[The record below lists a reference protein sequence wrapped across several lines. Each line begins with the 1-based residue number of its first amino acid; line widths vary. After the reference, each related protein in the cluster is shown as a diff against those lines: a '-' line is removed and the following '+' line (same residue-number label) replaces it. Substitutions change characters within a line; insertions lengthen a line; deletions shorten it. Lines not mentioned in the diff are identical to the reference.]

1 MRDSLRGRGVDGGE
15 RLCGAVG
22 TQGARGLVPGAVAVG
37 VGVAAGVP
45 HDADGAEH
53 HAVVENGG
61 AVGDHGPGAG
71 ELVGHVT
78 PRGGLGI
85 ELGEPVGG
93 QECELGVGEEHGP
106 APRAPCCAG
115 EAQPRTVEVVQERVG
130 RGAGVDGAE
139 DFRAPGG
146 GEQDAV
152 AVASQERVKQVVA
165 GEAGEPD
172 LPLGERVGGVIGG
185 EALVLGGG
193 GGQDDVEAHE
203 VEPPP
208 HVPHGDAVLEEDD
221 ALIAPRS
228 TRGEPVADDGVA
240 DIGEQERAGLLPRR
254 GEGRLGGVNEVETLG
269 GQTRPVGAGA
279 LDGEKV
285 ADAGSVLACVAVEG
299 LGVVSGGVVPVHV
312 EPYGGRLRRCGASRG
327 PGAGER
333 RGGFV

>member
-1 MRDSLRGRGVDGGE
+1 M
-15 RLCGAVG
+15 
-22 TQGARGLVPGAVAVG
+22 
-37 VGVAAGVP
+37 
-45 HDADGAEH
+45 
-53 HAVVENGG
+53 
-61 AVGDHGPGAG
+61 
-71 ELVGHVT
+71 
-78 PRGGLGI
+78 
-85 ELGEPVGG
+85 
-93 QECELGVGEEHGP
+93 GEEHGP
-106 APRAPCCAG
+106 APCAPCCAG

-130 RGAGVDGAE
+130 RGAGADGAE
-139 DFRAPGG
+139 DLRAPGG

-152 AVASQERVKQVVA
+152 AVAPQEGVKPVVA

-221 ALIAPRS
+221 ALIAPRPA
-228 TRGEPVADDGVA
+228 RGQPAADDGVA
-240 DIGEQERAGLLPRR
+240 DIGEQERAGLPPRR
-254 GEGRLGGVNEVETLG
+254 GEGRLGGVDEVEALG
-269 GQTRPVGAGA
+269 GQARPVGAGA

-312 EPYGGRLRRCGASRG
+312 EPCGVRLRRCGKG
-327 PGAGER
+327 GGAGACGR
-333 RGGFV
+333 RGGGRLGSWRSRLPPGDEWPQDP